1 MKKTI
6 LTLLLT
12 FVSVLF
18 MHAQETVVK
27 GQVIDADSTK
37 PVAGVSVAIKGATL
51 TQITDELGSFSFA
64 NDLPLGEQSLTVSKE
79 GYFAKTFTIIVEA
92 GKTVDLSTIIL
103 NEDLGE
109 TDDFTIALS
118 EDELD
123 SDESV
128 SSNTSGILQSSKDV
142 FARAAAFDFSG
153 TFFRVRGLDSEN
165 GTMLLNGIRMNKL
178 YNGRPQWSNWG
189 GLNDVMRN
197 QDFSNGSK
205 ANEYTFGGVAG
216 TTNVTMR
223 ASQYR
228 KGTRISYASSNRS
241 YANRVMATHST
252 GLMDNGW
259 ALTISGGRRWG
270 EEGFVD
276 GSLYDANSIFASI
289 EKKINDKH
297 SINFTSIYTP
307 NRRGKSAGITQEV
320 YDLKGKTYN
329 SYWGYYD
336 GEKRNSRIKEI
347 EEPILM
353 LNHYWT
359 LSDKTTLNTNVAYQ
373 FGHVGNSRIDFNGSN
388 PDPMYYRKL
397 PSYALRE
404 DTNPSSLANAYALE
418 QEFIN
423 DGQINWNDM
432 YTANLI
438 NPGNAV
444 FLVYEDRN
452 DDKQW
457 SFNTIL
463 NTELAENITLDAA
476 ANYTMLN
483 SNNYAKVLDLLGATS
498 YLDIDYF
505 DSIDNN
511 VLTPNRI
518 VEEGDTFK
526 YNYDLN
532 ATMYDAFA
540 QAQFKYNKVDFYL
553 GGQYGKTEY
562 QREGFYKPGHFVDA
576 SVTSLGESDKLD
588 FTKLGGKAGLTY
600 KISGKHLVDVNGA
613 YIQDAPTMR
622 NSFLNSRQNNLIT
635 PDLTEVKTTSV
646 DASYIFRSSI
656 LKTRLTGYYSTI
668 DDATE
673 VAFYYINGVQGTTD
687 VQSFVQEATTDVDKR
702 NLGLEF
708 GAEAQ
713 VTPTIKLKAALAYG
727 EFVYANNPN
736 VYLSSDD
743 FVGDEIAPGVISL
756 DGLKPAGKATLKDY
770 KVAGGPQR
778 AGSIGFEYRDPK
790 YWWFGATANFFS
802 NAYLDVAAITRTENF
817 LLDQDGVDINEYD
830 EATARELLK
839 QEKFDDY
846 MLVNLTGGKS
856 WKIGKKYIGL
866 FASINNVFNETYKTG
881 GYEQARN
888 GNYRELL
895 ADSNRPGGKL
905 FAPKYWFGRGTT
917 YYMNLYLRF

>member
-12 FVSVLF
+12 VTSVLL

-37 PVAGVSVAIKGATL
+37 PVAGVSVAIKGTSL
-51 TQITDELGSFSFA
+51 SQTTDELGSFNFN
-64 NDLPLGEQSLTVSKE
+64 NDLPLGEQALMVSKV
-79 GYFAKTFTIIVEA
+79 GYFAKTFTIIIEA

-103 NEDLGE
+103 NHDLGE

-128 SSNTSGILQSSKDV
+128 ASNTSGILQSSKDV
-142 FARAAAFDFSG
+142 FSRAAAFDFSG

-165 GTMLLNGIRMNKL
+165 GTMLLNGIRMNKAF
-178 YNGRPQWSNWG
+178 NGRPQWSDWG
-189 GLNDVMRN
+189 GINDVMRN
-197 QDFSNGSK
+197 QDFVIGSK
-205 ANEYTFGGVAG
+205 ANDYTFGGVGG
-216 TTNVTMR
+216 TTNVNMR

-241 YANRVMATHST
+241 YRNRVMATHAT

-259 ALTISGGRRWG
+259 SLAFSAGRRWG

-276 GSLYDANSIFASI
+276 GTVYDANSMFASV

-307 NRRGKSAGITQEV
+307 NRRGKSAGMTQEV
-320 YDLKGKTYN
+320 FDLKGKTYN
-329 SYWGYYD
+329 SYWGFQD

-373 FGHVGNSRIDFNGSN
+373 FGHISNSRIDFNGSN
-388 PDPMYYRKL
+388 PDPTYYRKL
-397 PSYALRE
+397 PSYYLSNDPQYNDEAE
-404 DTNPSSLANAYALE
+404 AYDRL
-418 QEFIN
+418 QEFLN
-423 DGQINWNDM
+423 DGQIDWTSLYFGNQS
-432 YTANLI
+432 ANNQGFTDAFVL
-438 NPGNAV
+438 
-444 FLVYEDRN
+444 YEDRN

-457 SFNTIL
+457 SFNSIL
-463 NTELAENITLDAA
+463 NTELTENIILDAA
-476 ANYTMLN
+476 VNYTTLK
-483 SNNYAKVLDLLGATS
+483 SHNYAKILDLLGGTG
-498 YLDIDYF
+498 YLDQDNF
-505 DSIDNN
+505 LFTDNN
-511 VLTPNRI
+511 VLDPHRI
-518 VEEGDTFK
+518 VTEGDTFK
-526 YNYDLN
+526 YNYNFLS
-532 ATMYDAFA
+532 TSYDAFA

-553 GGQYGKTEY
+553 GGQYGKTTH
-562 QREGFYKPGHFVDA
+562 QREGLYQSGNFLNN
-576 SVTSLGESDKLD
+576 SLGKGDELEFDKL
-588 FTKLGGKAGLTY
+588 GAKAGLTY
-600 KISGKHLVDVNGA
+600 KISGKHLLDFNGA
-613 YIQDAPTMR
+613 YIQDAPTLR
-622 NSFLNSRQNNLIT
+622 NSFSNSRENHNVV
-635 PDLTEVKTTSV
+635 DNLTEVKTTAF

-656 LKTRLTGYYSTI
+656 LKTRLTGYYSQI
-668 DDATE
+668 EDATE
-673 VAFYYINGVQGTTD
+673 VSFFYADGLAGLNETQT
-687 VQSFVQEATTDVDKR
+687 FLQEALDGVDKR
-702 NLGLEF
+702 NMGIEF

-713 VTPTIKLKAALAYG
+713 VTPTIKLKGALALG
-727 EFVYANNPN
+727 EAVYTSNPN
-736 VYLSSDD
+736 VNLSYIGANDSGSNEAFND
-743 FVGDEIAPGVISL
+743 SY
-756 DGLKPAGKATLKDY
+756 GKASLKDY

-802 NAYLDVAAITRTENF
+802 NAYLDISAITRTNNF
-817 LLDQDGVDINEYD
+817 AIDSDGIQLPNYD

-846 MLVNLTGGKS
+846 MLVNLVGGKS
-856 WKIGKKYIGL
+856 WKIGQKYIGL

-881 GYEQARN
+881 GYEQSRSA
-888 GNYRELL
+888 NYTNLL
-895 ADSNRPGGKL
+895 EDNERPKRL
-905 FAPKYWFGRGTT
+905 FGPKYWFGRGTT